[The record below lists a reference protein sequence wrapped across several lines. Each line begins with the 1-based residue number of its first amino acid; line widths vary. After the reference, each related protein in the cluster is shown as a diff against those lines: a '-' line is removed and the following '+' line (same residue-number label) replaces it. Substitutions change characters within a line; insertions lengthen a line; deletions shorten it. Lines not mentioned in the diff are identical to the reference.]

1 VKSKIV
7 VDTNI
12 IISAFLFSGLPNKLF
27 KEIIDEKH
35 HLFLSHDI
43 LNELLHVLSR
53 EKFKLSESQIKQFY
67 EELINIT
74 NIVYPQKKLRI
85 VNEDP
90 SDDML
95 FECAIEA
102 NAQFIIT
109 GNKHVLKLKKYKNIQ
124 VISAKEFMI
133 LFR

>member
-1 VKSKIV
+1 MKSKIV